1 MSILILKSVKST
13 ARHDDVCMEW
23 NVSILILKSVECTA
37 RHVDVCMEWNV
48 SILIL
53 KSVEC
58 KQGMLT
64 CAWSGM

>member
-23 NVSILILKSVECTA
+23 NVSILILKSVEC
-37 RHVDVCMEWNV
+37 
-48 SILIL
+48 
-53 KSVEC
+53 